1 MFPESCGSV
10 SQRSSSEQITLSNG
24 QGIKYRASIIR
35 KDQNLYVIR
44 DNGGKMAK
52 SVQEEKEKKSWK
64 TMEIR
69 MVELFFFSGEITLLI
84 TKQASAVFR
93 EKTDLVS
100 SVQLVLISLT
110 KSHHIYDLLFI
121 NNQED

>member
-1 MFPESCGSV
+1 
-10 SQRSSSEQITLSNG
+10 
-24 QGIKYRASIIR
+24 
-35 KDQNLYVIR
+35 
-44 DNGGKMAK
+44 
-52 SVQEEKEKKSWK
+52 
-64 TMEIR
+64 

-93 EKTDLVS
+93 EKTDFVS

>member
-52 SVQEEKEKKSWK
+52 SVQEEKEKKS
-64 TMEIR
+64 
-69 MVELFFFSGEITLLI
+69 
-84 TKQASAVFR
+84 
-93 EKTDLVS
+93 
-100 SVQLVLISLT
+100 
-110 KSHHIYDLLFI
+110 
-121 NNQED
+121 